1 MAAGSRDRVTVDLR
15 GAGPVVQARAMAQGL
30 TVAAFV
36 RRAVMTIAEAP
47 VDSTETRSIAPSDT
61 EQRLIKVTLRLT
73 ADHAL
78 LLATGA
84 RSAEV
89 SQGSYVAALL
99 EGQPPPRAASDRR
112 EAIAALA
119 KSTDQLAVMSSD
131 LQTVLRLLRT
141 ASPER
146 AEPFRGKVRT
156 LLEDVRVHL
165 NMACRYL
172 ADLQHTAP
180 PKPRRRTL
188 RRSE

>member
-15 GAGPVVQARAMAQGL
+15 GAGSVVQARAVAQGL

-47 VDSTETRSIAPSDT
+47 VDSTETSSFVPGDS

-73 ADHAL
+73 ADQAM
-78 LLATGA
+78 LLAMRA

-89 SQGSYVAALL
+89 SQGSYVAGLL

-119 KSTDQLAVMSSD
+119 KSTDQLAVMSTD
-131 LQTVLRLLRT
+131 LQTVLRLIRT

-156 LLEDVRVHL
+156 LLDDVRAHL
-165 NMACRYL
+165 DMACGYL
-172 ADLQHTAP
+172 ADMPRTAP
-180 PKPRRRTL
+180 PRSRRRSL
-188 RRSE
+188 RGSD

>member
-15 GAGPVVQARAMAQGL
+15 GAGSVVQARAMAQGI

-36 RRAVMTIAEAP
+36 RRAVLTIAEAP
-47 VDSTETRSIAPSDT
+47 ADSTETRSVVPSDS

-78 LLATGA
+78 LLATRA

-89 SQGSYVAALL
+89 SQGRYVAGLL

-112 EAIAALA
+112 EAISALA
-119 KSTDQLAVMSSD
+119 KSTDQLAVMSTD
-131 LQTVLRLLRT
+131 LQTVLRLIRT

-146 AEPFRGKVRT
+146 AEPFRGKMRT
-156 LLEDVRVHL
+156 LLEDVRAHL
-165 NMACRYL
+165 DMACGYL
-172 ADLQHTAP
+172 ADLPRTASP
-180 PKPRRRTL
+180 RARRRSL
-188 RRSE
+188 RGSD

>member
-15 GAGPVVQARAMAQGL
+15 GGGPVVQARAMAQGL

-36 RRAVMTIAEAP
+36 RRAVMTIAEARA
-47 VDSTETRSIAPSDT
+47 DSTETRSIAPRDS

-73 ADHAL
+73 ADHAM
-78 LLATGA
+78 LLATRA

-89 SQGSYVAALL
+89 SQGSYVAGLL
-99 EGQPPPRAASDRR
+99 EGQPPPRAASDRP

-119 KSTDQLAVMSSD
+119 KSTDQLAVMSTD
-131 LQTVLRLLRT
+131 LQTVLRLIRT

-156 LLEDVRVHL
+156 LLEDVRAHL
-165 NMACRYL
+165 DMACGYL
-172 ADLQHTAP
+172 ADLPRTAP
-180 PKPRRRTL
+180 PRARRRSL
-188 RRSE
+188 RGSD

>member
-15 GAGPVVQARAMAQGL
+15 GAGSVVQARAMAQGL

-47 VDSTETRSIAPSDT
+47 VDSTETRSIAPSGA

-78 LLATGA
+78 LLATRA

-89 SQGSYVAALL
+89 SQGSYVAGLL
-99 EGQPPPRAASDRR
+99 DGQPPPRAASDRR

-119 KSTDQLAVMSSD
+119 KSTDQLAVMSTD
-131 LQTVLRLLRT
+131 LQTVLRLIRT
-141 ASPER
+141 ALTGAGR
-146 AEPFRGKVRT
+146 AVPRKGEDAAGGRPRAPRHGVR
-156 LLEDVRVHL
+156 LS
-165 NMACRYL
+165 
-172 ADLQHTAP
+172 
-180 PKPRRRTL
+180 
-188 RRSE
+188 RRSAANGTAEVASTNPPRSD

>member
-47 VDSTETRSIAPSDT
+47 VDSSDMRWIASSDA

-78 LLATGA
+78 LLATRA

-89 SQGSYVAALL
+89 SQGSYVAGLL
-99 EGQPPPRAASDRR
+99 DGQPPPRAASDRR

-119 KSTDQLAVMSSD
+119 KSTDQLAVMSTD
-131 LQTVLRLLRT
+131 LKTVLRLIQT
-141 ASPER
+141 AAPER

-156 LLEDVRVHL
+156 LLEDG
-165 NMACRYL
+165 
-172 ADLQHTAP
+172 P
-180 PKPRRRTL
+180 PCTMCMRANCASR
-188 RRSE
+188 

>member
-15 GAGPVVQARAMAQGL
+15 GAGPVVQAKAMAQGL
-30 TVAAFV
+30 TLAAFV
-36 RRAVMTIAEAP
+36 RRAVMTIAETP
-47 VDSTETRSIAPSDT
+47 TDSTHLHSVATSEAG
-61 EQRLIKVTLRLT
+61 ERLVKMTLRLT

-78 LLATGA
+78 LLSMRA

-89 SQGSYVAALL
+89 SQGSYVAGLL
-99 EGQPPPRAASDRR
+99 DGQPPPRAASDRR

-119 KSTDQLAVMSSD
+119 KSTDQLAVMSTD

-146 AEPFRGKVRT
+146 AEPFRVKVRT
-156 LLEDVRVHL
+156 LLEDVRAHL
-165 NMACRYL
+165 DMACRYL

>member
-15 GAGPVVQARAMAQGL
+15 GAGSVVQAKAMAQGL

-36 RRAVMTIAEAP
+36 RRAVMAIAEEP
-47 VDSTETRSIAPSDT
+47 VDSTETRSIAPSDA
-61 EQRLIKVTLRLT
+61 EQCLIKVTLRLT

-78 LLATGA
+78 LLATRA

-89 SQGSYVAALL
+89 SQGSYVAGLL
-99 EGQPPPRAASDRR
+99 EGRPPPRAASDRR

-119 KSTDQLAVMSSD
+119 KSTDQLAVMSTD
-131 LQTVLRLLRT
+131 LQTVLRLIGT

-156 LLEDVRVHL
+156 LLEDIRAHL
-165 NMACRYL
+165 DMACGYL
-172 ADLQHTAP
+172 ADLPRTAP
-180 PKPRRRTL
+180 PRARRRSL
-188 RRSE
+188 RGSD

>member
-15 GAGPVVQARAMAQGL
+15 GAGPVVQAKATAQGL
-30 TVAAFV
+30 TLAAFV
-36 RRAVMTIAEAP
+36 RRAVMTIAETP
-47 VDSTETRSIAPSDT
+47 TDSTKTRSIAPRDS

-78 LLATGA
+78 LLATRA

-89 SQGSYVAALL
+89 SQGSYVAGLL
-99 EGQPPPRAASDRR
+99 DGQPPPRAASDRL

-156 LLEDVRVHL
+156 LLEDVRAHL
-165 NMACRYL
+165 DMACRYL
-172 ADLQHTAP
+172 ADLQHMAP
-180 PKPRRRTL
+180 PSPHRRTL
-188 RRSE
+188 RRSD

>member
-15 GAGPVVQARAMAQGL
+15 GAGSVVQARAAAQGL

-47 VDSTETRSIAPSDT
+47 VDPTEIRSIAPSDA

-78 LLATGA
+78 LLSMRA

-89 SQGSYVAALL
+89 SQGSYVAGLL
-99 EGQPPPRAASDRR
+99 DGQPIPRAASDRR

-119 KSTDQLAVMSSD
+119 KSTDQLAAMSTN
-131 LQTVLRLLRT
+131 LQAVLRLIRT

-156 LLEDVRVHL
+156 LLEDIRVHL
-165 NMACRYL
+165 DMACGYL
-172 ADLQHTAP
+172 ADLPRTAP
-180 PKPRRRTL
+180 PRARRRFL
-188 RRSE
+188 RGSD